1 MFFESSK
8 PVTGPEFFNR
18 TEELK
23 ELLRSVE
30 ILRQGSTHYLALL
43 GWRKVGKT
51 SLLWQFMEAARGRDV
66 HFFSVDCWEKKPT
79 PKIFFQDYLIQTLD
93 GFIRDHSPAG
103 FRSPIR
109 TALVQESRLLSTI
122 ADLRQLGI
130 KAITEGTEL
139 LLELRRNG
147 YSDALFAGIVDLPER
162 IAQETNTCF
171 VAIIDEFQELKDLN
185 HFKAIKEYMGDI
197 FAFFRARWSRH
208 KRVNYIISG
217 SKITMMREILTQE
230 RAPLFQ
236 HFKILEV
243 EVFREADART
253 LLRELSSRAENPIPE
268 GLIDKL
274 LAVVGFHPFYLQ
286 VLGGE
291 LCSREH
297 LDEDAFKV
305 TVQENLFSATG
316 KLALYFQD
324 IVGRIV
330 GRSASL
336 EQTLI
341 QIAHQP
347 GTLSQLAA
355 RMEVGTGTLKSWID
369 RASDLI
375 RFADGIYQIADP
387 CLRLYLSGKS
397 EMKPI
402 LPTLVLGN
410 EAEQTVARHMAAA
423 GFDLIYQSRA
433 SRGAFDLLAIQ
444 GGKEIGIQVKKA
456 HLPYYLP
463 KEKLHLI
470 THWAEKLAWIPLLA
484 LVIEEH
490 VRFYDIRHLK
500 AKGKSCRIDE
510 KTQAIDNLLMLES

>member
-51 SLLWQFMEAARGRDV
+51 SLLWQFMATARGRDV
-66 HFFSVDCWEKKPT
+66 SFLSVDCWEKKPT

-93 GFIRDHSPAG
+93 GFVRDHVTTRLRNSIGA
-103 FRSPIR
+103 
-109 TALVQESRLLSTI
+109 ALFQEGRLLSTI

-130 KAITEGTEL
+130 NAITDGTEL

-147 YSDALFAGIVDLPER
+147 YSDTLFAGIIDLPER
-162 IAQETNTCF
+162 IACETNTYF

-185 HFKAIKEYMGDI
+185 HFKAIKENIGDI
-197 FAFFRARWSRH
+197 SAFFRARWSRH

-217 SKITMMREILTQE
+217 SKITMMRELLTRE
-230 RAPLFQ
+230 RVPLFQ

-243 EVFREADART
+243 GVFSEMDART
-253 LLRELSSRAENPIPE
+253 LLRELSHLAERPIPE
-268 GLIDKL
+268 DLIDKL
-274 LAVVGFHPFYLQ
+274 LVVAGTHPFYLQ
-286 VLGGE
+286 VLGEE
-291 LCSREH
+291 LCSKER

-305 TVQENLFSATG
+305 TVQENLFNSTG
-316 KLALYFQD
+316 RLALYFQD
-324 IVGRIV
+324 LVGRIV
-330 GRSASL
+330 GRSSSL

-347 GTLSQLAA
+347 GTLSQLST
-355 RMEVGTGTLKSWID
+355 RMDIGTGTLKSWID

-375 RFADGIYQIADP
+375 TASGGIYQIADP
-387 CLRLYLSGKS
+387 CLRLYLAAKS
-397 EMKPI
+397 QIRAI
-402 LPTLVLGN
+402 LPALVLGD
-410 EAEQTVARHMAAA
+410 EAEQAVARHMAAA
-423 GFDLIYQSRA
+423 GFNLIYQSRA
-433 SRGAFDLLAIQ
+433 SRGAFDLLAIS
-444 GGKEIGIQVKKA
+444 GTKEIGIQVKKA

-463 KEKLHLI
+463 REKLHLMK
-470 THWAEKLAWIPLLA
+470 HWAERLHWIPLLA
-484 LVIEEH
+484 LVIEKD
-490 VRFYDIRHLK
+490 VRFYDINRLQT
-500 AKGKSCRIDE
+500 KGRSCRIDE
-510 KTQAIDNLLMLES
+510 KAETIDNLLVLQ